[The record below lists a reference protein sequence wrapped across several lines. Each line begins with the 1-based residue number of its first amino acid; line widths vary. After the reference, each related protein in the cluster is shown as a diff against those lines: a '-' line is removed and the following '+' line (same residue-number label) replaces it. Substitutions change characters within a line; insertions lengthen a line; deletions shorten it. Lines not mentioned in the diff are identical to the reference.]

1 MRLVALALLALVLAL
16 PAAAAQRPGAAGV
29 LVVSRSFD
37 ELRLGASAAAVGARW
52 GARHGRC
59 RGCARTTWYFNRPF
73 RPEGVGVEFRRN
85 RAVAFFTLWQ
95 PPGWRTDRGLRL
107 GDPVPR
113 VTELYG
119 PLPRLECGTYY
130 ALTLETARTLT
141 AFYVVDEQLWGF
153 GLMRPDVPACR

>member
-1 MRLVALALLALVLAL
+1 MLATALLAFTLAS
-16 PAAAAQRPGAAGV
+16 APGNGV
-29 LVVSRSFD
+29 VVPSRSFD
-37 ELRLGASAAAVGARW
+37 GLRLGASTSAIEARW
-52 GARHGRC
+52 GKRHGRC
-59 RGCARTTWYFNRPF
+59 RDCTRTTWYFNTRAYRPQ
-73 RPEGVGVEFRRN
+73 GVGVELRRG
-85 RAVAFFTLWQ
+85 RAVAFFTLWK
-95 PPGWRTDRGLRL
+95 PAGWRTDKGLRL

-141 AFYVVDEQLWGF
+141 AFYVVDGKLWGF

>member
-1 MRLVALALLALVLAL
+1 MLATALLALVLAPG
-16 PAAAAQRPGAAGV
+16 PAGGV
-29 LVVSRSFD
+29 VVPSRSFD
-37 ELRLGASAAAVGARW
+37 GLHLGASTTAIEARW
-52 GARHGRC
+52 GKRHARC
-59 RGCARTTWYFNRPF
+59 RDCRRTTWYFNERPF
-73 RPEGVGVEFRRN
+73 RPQGVGVELRRG

-95 PPGWRTDRGLRL
+95 PKGWRTNRNLRL

-113 VTELYG
+113 ITELYG

-141 AFYVVDEQLWGF
+141 AFYVVAEKLWAF